1 MFYIQLA
8 RPGLCSGP
16 LAAALGSGPPA
27 VPSQAAAGPG
37 AHRGPRWARARCD
50 SDSEIQVFRDRPGR
64 RDPER
69 RQMAGSRTENDHDAM
84 MRNGVKRCCTVIVT
98 FVLQVYIQLPSNRY

>member
-50 SDSEIQVFRDRPGR
+50 SDSEIQVFSDRPGR

-69 RQMAGSRTENDHDAM
+69 RQMVPD
-84 MRNGVKRCCTVIVT
+84 
-98 FVLQVYIQLPSNRY
+98 